1 MFPFSKKGLANPKDE
16 YTVFYGER
24 VPLWILVTAEGPT
37 GHGSRFIPDT
47 AVSKLIKVANHALE
61 FRATQEKALGWGDG
75 TAASSTSSSTS
86 SSTAAGGAGG
96 AAGDG
101 KEEDE
106 APGTSSGSHDHAPGC
121 SHCQAKKLG
130 DVTTLNLTMLRAGV
144 SLDEGKTFA
153 LNVIPTTAEAGL
165 DVRVTPN
172 TPIPEICAM
181 LDRWCAEEGG
191 LSWKFAPWA
200 GKHLE
205 EHYTTSVDP
214 AKNPWWAAFAGACD
228 RMGMKLVPEIF
239 PAGTDS
245 RFVRQLGLNALG

>member
-1 MFPFSKKGLANPKDE
+1 M
-16 YTVFYGER
+16 
-24 VPLWILVTAEGPT
+24 
-37 GHGSRFIPDT
+37 
-47 AVSKLIKVANHALE
+47 
-61 FRATQEKALGWGDG
+61 
-75 TAASSTSSSTS
+75 
-86 SSTAAGGAGG
+86 
-96 AAGDG
+96 

-245 RFVRQLGLNALG
+245 RFVRQLGLNALGFSPMAKSPILLHEHNEYIARDVFLHGVGVYESLIPALGNAEA